1 MAHVEVRATAPR
13 LRRSRGAERR
23 GATRLRGAPTDRGRT
38 PGNARYHEASN
49 VRRCAVTIPR
59 TKWPSWPPRRR
70 SEGENYLIGD
80 WGHATVIQ
88 HLDERDVL
96 IEYDTTSLEARRKA
110 LEFAEAL
117 VAQVR
122 EQSPGMQ
129 AEFIAANDHY

>member
-1 MAHVEVRATAPR
+1 M
-13 LRRSRGAERR
+13 
-23 GATRLRGAPTDRGRT
+23 
-38 PGNARYHEASN
+38 
-49 VRRCAVTIPR
+49 TIPR
-59 TKWPSWPPRRR
+59 TEWPSWPPRRR
-70 SEGENYLIGD
+70 SKGENYLIGD

-110 LEFAEAL
+110 LEFAKAL

-129 AEFIAANDHY
+129 AEFIAANDHYHVRFRDFGSQELRAAHSLHEDLSRTYGSTADRTCCPCCRRRSL